1 MANTCLYEMRLAG
14 KRQDVIDV
22 LHIIHGDGPPIEVE
36 EEYVN
41 PKTEEKHNVSV
52 LEEEYIGRCG
62 YDSSRIKIIE
72 KDGMMYADLD
82 DECAWS
88 VISSMME
95 SDGTCP
101 ARRTLEQ
108 LAEDYDVRMEVYS
121 VEYGVGFS
129 EYYFF
134 PGKDIAD
141 NGYEEDNFSHDGIN
155 ESLEEDG
162 YQWDENECEWR
173 DEDGNT
179 VPNLFEDKVSE
190 LFPWSWR
197 ELCGD
202 VWCGDGKE
210 MTLLQFVTDYKGS
223 WE

>member
-36 EEYVN
+36 DDYIN
-41 PKTEEKHNVSV
+41 PKTNEKTTVSAIENTFV
-52 LEEEYIGRCG
+52 GRCG
-62 YDSSRIKIIE
+62 YDASQIKIIE

-88 VISSMME
+88 VVSAMMRE
-95 SDGTCP
+95 SNRP
-101 ARRTLEQ
+101 KARKSLED
-108 LAEDYDVRMEVYS
+108 LAEEYDVKMEVYS

-134 PGKDIAD
+134 PGKDIVE
-141 NGYEEDNFSHDGIN
+141 NGYDEEDFNHEGIS
-155 ESLEEDG
+155 EALEDDG
-162 YQWDENECEWR
+162 YHWDDNECEWC
-173 DEDGNT
+173 DEEGHT

-202 VWCGDGKE
+202 VWLEEGDE
-210 MTLLQFVTDYKGS
+210 MDLFTFVEEYKGS
-223 WE
+223 WQ